1 MKMFYFLLVLAV
13 IALAGLC
20 FLGTTATAADS
31 SPPVTWLAV
40 STPNAIAQGG
50 CGSCLFI
57 STNQNN
63 KTTVTSRAAPAQAIP
78 EEKQNL
84 YFALTKDHTD
94 KGA

>member
-1 MKMFYFLLVLAV
+1 MKVFYFLLILAV
-13 IALAGLC
+13 IALAGFC

-31 SPPVTWLAV
+31 SPPPAVWLAV
-40 STPNAIAQGG
+40 SAPNAVAQGG

-57 STNQNN
+57 STDQNSR
-63 KTTVTSRAAPAQAIP
+63 TTVTSRAAPLAIP

-84 YFALTKDHTD
+84 YFVLTKDHMD